1 VSGHRAVVV
10 GAGLAG
16 LAAARVLVDHVDEVV
31 VVERDPLPEDAST
44 RPGTP
49 QGRHLHNLLLRGLNE
64 LEQMLPGL
72 TQELRAAGAVPVN
85 LTQDLWMRGLF
96 GWFPRHPSDLTML
109 GCSRPLL
116 EQVVRRRV
124 RALPGI
130 RWLDGHEVRGLDVER
145 GRVTGVR
152 CRPRRGRDGGSV
164 DGASEEEVYIEA
176 SMVIDAAGRGSRL
189 PQWLA
194 SSFGGPPEET
204 VVNAFL
210 GYSTRLYRPP
220 ASLPDWTALVVR
232 DPLPARRGG
241 AIMPREG
248 GVWGVTLFGFG
259 RDYPPTDAAGFD
271 AFARGLHGPEFTA
284 ALRDAEPMSEA
295 AGFQQ
300 TACRLRHF
308 ERLTNV
314 PEGYVALGDTV
325 CTFNPLYGQGMT
337 VAVLGAAALG
347 RLLAERGPGPGL
359 CAALRERVAE
369 MLEVPWRMA
378 TGEDYRYEGTEG
390 PPRTAALRMAHTY
403 VDRVARAAVS
413 DPVVHYRWLRV
424 VNLLD
429 PPRALLAPR
438 VLRRALVV

>member
-16 LAAARVLVDHVDEVV
+16 LAAARVLAEHVDEVV
-31 VVERDPLPEDAST
+31 VVERDPLPEDASS

-49 QGRHLHNLLLRGLNE
+49 QGRHLHNLLLRGLHE

-72 TQELRAAGAVPVN
+72 TQELRAAGAVPVD
-85 LTQDLWMRGLF
+85 LTHDLWMRGLF

-109 GCSRPLL
+109 CCSRPLL

-124 RALPGI
+124 RALPRI

-145 GRVTGVR
+145 GRVAGVR
-152 CRPRRGRDGGSV
+152 CRPRGARDGGS
-164 DGASEEEVYIEA
+164 AEEVCIEA
-176 SMVIDAAGRGSRL
+176 SMVVDAAGRGSRL
-189 PQWLA
+189 PQWLEG
-194 SSFGGPPEET
+194 SFGSRPEET

-220 ASLPDWTALVVR
+220 ATLPDWTALVVR

-259 RDYPPTDAAGFD
+259 GDYPPTDAAGFD
-271 AFARGLHGPEFTA
+271 AFARGLYGPEFGA
-284 ALRDAEPMSEA
+284 ALRDAEPLSAA
-295 AGFQQ
+295 AGFRQ
-300 TACRLRHF
+300 TACRWRHF

-359 CAALRERVAE
+359 GAALRQRVAE
-369 MLEVPWRMA
+369 LLAVPWRMA

-390 PPRTAALRMAHTY
+390 PPRTTALRISHAY
-403 VDRVARAAVS
+403 GDRVARAAMR

-429 PPRALLAPR
+429 PPRTLLAPR
-438 VLRRALVV
+438 VLRQALVA